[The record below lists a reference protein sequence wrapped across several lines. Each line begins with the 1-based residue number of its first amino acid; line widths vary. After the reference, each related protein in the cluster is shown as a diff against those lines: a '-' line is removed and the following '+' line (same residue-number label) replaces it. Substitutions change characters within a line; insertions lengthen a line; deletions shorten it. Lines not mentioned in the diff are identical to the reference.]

1 MWVGRALSILFFL
14 IRLRSGGLGGTVG
27 EVGGVVGQI
36 SRSKSTKWTIPVR
49 CSGQVLL
56 VILHLSKVS
65 QFPPGKYQPRCG
77 ADLVGNS
84 ESVKQLRTWLSGWLG
99 SHGRFGLSFSPLLYD
114 LPFRRGSSS
123 TTDLNTTASTS
134 DTGSE
139 WGSGSDG
146 QEPDVERTT
155 ALITG
160 EVLLYIVNIG

>member
-1 MWVGRALSILFFL
+1 M
-14 IRLRSGGLGGTVG
+14 
-27 EVGGVVGQI
+27 
-36 SRSKSTKWTIPVR
+36 
-49 CSGQVLL
+49 
-56 VILHLSKVS
+56 
-65 QFPPGKYQPRCG
+65 
-77 ADLVGNS
+77 GNS
-84 ESVKQLRTWLSGWLG
+84 ERVKQLRTWLSGWLG

-155 ALITG
+155 ALIIG

>member
-1 MWVGRALSILFFL
+1 MCGWALSILS
-14 IRLRSGGLGGTVG
+14 IRLRSGGSGGTVG
-27 EVGGVVGQI
+27 EVGGVEGRI
-36 SRSKSTKWTIPVR
+36 SRSRSTKWTTPVR